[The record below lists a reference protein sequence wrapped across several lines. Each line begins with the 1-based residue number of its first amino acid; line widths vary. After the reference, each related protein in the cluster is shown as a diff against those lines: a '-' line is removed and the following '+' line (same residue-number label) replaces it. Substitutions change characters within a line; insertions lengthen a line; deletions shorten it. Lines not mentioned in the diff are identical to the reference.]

1 MAVGS
6 FWTSSFVILLNDV
19 RNHLIYFES
28 SSYVETGIINGEI
41 MVEEAS
47 FLVWMQQP
55 YSMNYMI

>member
-6 FWTSSFVILLNDV
+6 FRTSSFVILLNDV
-19 RNHLIYFES
+19 RNHLIYCERR
-28 SSYVETGIINGEI
+28 SYVETVIINGEI

-55 YSMNYMI
+55 YSMNYVI